1 MTVTDNDLLDTNW
14 TAFKLIKSKVLENTY
29 LIVLLCK
36 DKPSCVHFMKLLL
49 NNAYQLRLDKDKDD
63 KYKFII
69 NFIEADK
76 ELFYK
81 FQNNQLEF
89 LNQLKSKAIKG
100 LTTGH
105 ITDDA
110 IFLNDTIL
118 PLTDESFL
126 LN

>member
-1 MTVTDNDLLDTNW
+1 
-14 TAFKLIKSKVLENTY
+14 
-29 LIVLLCK
+29 
-36 DKPSCVHFMKLLL
+36 MKLLL

-105 ITDDA
+105 ITDDD